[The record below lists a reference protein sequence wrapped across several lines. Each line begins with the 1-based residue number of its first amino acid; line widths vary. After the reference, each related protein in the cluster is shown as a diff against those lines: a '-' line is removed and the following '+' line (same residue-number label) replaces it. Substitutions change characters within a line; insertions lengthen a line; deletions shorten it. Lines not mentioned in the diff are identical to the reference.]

1 MMRVPIPSRPRAQPA
16 GILDEPPG
24 QAPRGEPTTL
34 LTLFAVL
41 RRRFLW
47 VLQGL
52 IIVPLLVGILT
63 LRQEAQYTAAAGLLF
78 RDSAAALLEDASGGS
93 FEDPTREA
101 ATNDDLVTL
110 PAIAG
115 LAARRFDRRPERA
128 TITAQ
133 EVADSVSVSPSAESD
148 FVEIESRHP
157 NPNVA
162 AALAN
167 DYGNSY
173 IQFRREADQEQ
184 LQNAVELVEERLA
197 GLPPGELAGAT
208 GQELR
213 SRLDDL
219 RLAQGLQTGK
229 AELVQRASVPSEPSS
244 PDVRRNLALGLLLG
258 MIVGV
263 GSAVMRDRV
272 DQSVRGVEELEE
284 LYGLPI
290 LARVPQTRRL
300 GRSEPLEHGRGA
312 EAFRTLRANLRFFNV
327 DGGLRSLLIASPA
340 SGDGKSTVAAG
351 LTRTMAAM
359 GDSVLLIEADL
370 HKPSPTAGEAPG
382 LSSVLAGTL
391 LEDALI
397 NVPVS
402 GTSGG
407 EGRELTVLPSGPVPP
422 NPLELLES
430 RRMEELLEDVARDY
444 DYVII
449 DSPALSDIS
458 DARVLVAQVS
468 GIIAVSALA
477 RTTRGA
483 ATDFRKQLALLQCN
497 ALGVVANRA
506 PVRRDGYYYSS

>member
-1 MMRVPIPSRPRAQPA
+1 V
-16 GILDEPPG
+16 
-24 QAPRGEPTTL
+24 
-34 LTLFAVL
+34 
-41 RRRFLW
+41 
-47 VLQGL
+47 
-52 IIVPLLVGILT
+52 
-63 LRQEAQYTAAAGLLF
+63 
-78 RDSAAALLEDASGGS
+78 
-93 FEDPTREA
+93 
-101 ATNDDLVTL
+101 
-110 PAIAG
+110 
-115 LAARRFDRRPERA
+115 FDRRPETA

-133 EVADSVSVSPSAESD
+133 EVADSVLVSPSAESD

-157 NPNVA
+157 DPYVA

-173 IQFRREADQEQ
+173 IEFRRDADRQQ
-184 LQNAVELVEERLA
+184 LQIAVVLVEERLA

-219 RLAQGLQTGK
+219 RLAQGLQTGE

-244 PDVRRNLALGLLLG
+244 PDLRRNLALGLLLG

-263 GSAVMRDRV
+263 GSAVMCDRV

-300 GRSEPLEHGRGA
+300 GRSEPLEHGPGA
-312 EAFRTLRANLRFFNV
+312 EAFRTLRANLRFFDV

-382 LSSVLAGTL
+382 LSSVLAGML

-397 NVPVS
+397 NVPVPVARMTNRPQAWIAL
-402 GTSGG
+402 GAQQ
-407 EGRELTVLPSGPVPP
+407 LPRAVARAVVDHD
-422 NPLELLES
+422 PLEVVE
-430 RRMEELLEDVARDY
+430 
-444 DYVII
+444 
-449 DSPALSDIS
+449 
-458 DARVLVAQVS
+458 VL
-468 GIIAVSALA
+468 
-477 RTTRGA
+477 
-483 ATDFRKQLALLQCN
+483 
-497 ALGVVANRA
+497 
-506 PVRRDGYYYSS
+506 RRD